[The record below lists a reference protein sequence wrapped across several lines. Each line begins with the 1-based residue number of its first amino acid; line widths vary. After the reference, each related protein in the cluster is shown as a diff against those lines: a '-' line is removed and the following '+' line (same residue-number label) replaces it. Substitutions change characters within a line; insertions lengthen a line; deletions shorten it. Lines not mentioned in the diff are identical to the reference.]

1 MVASF
6 LPQNRLWRAFWI
18 AFIFVALAVFWTR
31 TIIAETLQG
40 IPIDRFWRPPTNS
53 TSNASSIEA
62 SPEVGL
68 VIASTLKDDTT
79 WLKNAFPDWRK
90 FIYVVNDPTVKSTV
104 DVNKG
109 REANV
114 YLR

>member
-1 MVASF
+1 M
-6 LPQNRLWRAFWI
+6 
-18 AFIFVALAVFWTR
+18 ALAVFWTR
-31 TIIAETLQG
+31 TIIAETLQS
-40 IPIDRFWRPPTNS
+40 IPIDRFWRPPTT
-53 TSNASSIEA
+53 TSLDASSTEA

-90 FIYVVNDPTVKSTV
+90 FIYVVNDPSAKYTV

-114 YLR
+114 YLRLVPMQQRA